1 MILVQKGKPM
11 TTPVLEA
18 LEGLKK
24 HRFEAPLHHEV
35 TCDCERCLMAR
46 TIVLN
51 NLGELI
57 GLEHPEDG
65 IYGSRGWS
73 VLSGVAS
80 LTLQYS
86 DWGWMDM
93 VTEFPGVKPEQMID
107 YLPYDGGDAWLAA
120 KLLARLPETAL
131 ADRQNYGP
139 SLDYILRL
147 TAEHSGE
154 VLFGGYLI
162 GPQRF
167 DERISSDAIY
177 VTPKVLGLDG
187 ENPDEAAV
195 YKALDNLNLDALEA
209 PDEISPYYSDQTY
222 WRFWWD

>member
-1 MILVQKGKPM
+1 M
-11 TTPVLEA
+11 TTSVLAA
-18 LEGLKK
+18 LEGLQK
-24 HRFEAPLHHEV
+24 HRFEQPLHHEV
-35 TCDCERCLMAR
+35 HCDCERCTMAR
-46 TIVLN
+46 TVVLN

-57 GLEHPEDG
+57 GMENPEDG

-80 LTLQYS
+80 LSLQYS

-93 VTEFPGVKPEQMID
+93 AAEFPGVKPEKMID
-107 YLPYDGGDAWLAA
+107 YLPFSGGDEWLA
-120 KLLARLPETAL
+120 KQLRERLPENAL

-139 SLDYILRL
+139 SLGEILSL
-147 TAEHSGE
+147 TVANPGE
-154 VLFGGYLI
+154 VLFSGYLI

-177 VTPKVLGLDG
+177 LTAKVLGLDID
-187 ENPDEAAV
+187 NTDESAA
-195 YKALDNLNLDALEA
+195 YEALGTLKLDAVDA
-209 PDEISPYYSDQTY
+209 PDEISLYYRDQPY